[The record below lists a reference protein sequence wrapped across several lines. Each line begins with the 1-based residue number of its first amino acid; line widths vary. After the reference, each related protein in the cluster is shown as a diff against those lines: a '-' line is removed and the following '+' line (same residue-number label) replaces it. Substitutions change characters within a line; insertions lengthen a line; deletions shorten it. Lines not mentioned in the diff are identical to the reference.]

1 MEHVQEVRGVV
12 RAADVDSDSLS
23 LIFFLKKKSVIFVS
37 WAAPGNPGNLSEE
50 KRARSAS
57 LLVWALSARPGAA
70 QISKMTGC

>member
-12 RAADVDSDSLS
+12 LAAAVDS
-23 LIFFLKKKSVIFVS
+23 LIFCFLKKSVIFVS

-57 LLVWALSARPGAA
+57 LLVRALSARPGAA

>member
-1 MEHVQEVRGVV
+1 MERVQEVRGVV
-12 RAADVDSDSLS
+12 RAADVDSDSLF
-23 LIFFLKKKSVIFVS
+23 LIFCLKKSVIFVS